1 MHAAAVSGAAA
12 PSDAIPRSGSA
23 APDAVPPRP
32 AAGNPPPA
40 YPLIARRRGQQGR
53 VLLRLEVAA
62 DGTASQAAVVRSSGV
77 DALDRAARA
86 AVARWRFQP
95 ARRGGRAVAA
105 TVEVPVVFR
114 LDDRG

>member
-1 MHAAAVSGAAA
+1 M
-12 PSDAIPRSGSA
+12 
-23 APDAVPPRP
+23 
-32 AAGNPPPA
+32 
-40 YPLIARRRGQQGR
+40 LARRRGQQGR

-62 DGTASQAAVVRSSGV
+62 DGTAARAEVVRSSGV

-95 ARRGGRAVAA
+95 ARRGGRAVGA

-114 LDDRG
+114 LDGRG